1 MDIEIVEVQ
10 IPKAIT
16 AVDLIQGLKGDRGI
30 SITDFTLDDDGNAV
44 TTFENGETKK
54 SKLTSIAS
62 ASKSAKKAA
71 ISEANAKDSA
81 DNALASETN
90 AKTSETNAGTSAE
103 NAKASEVAAKLSETN
118 AKDSETA
125 AKSSEE
131 VSSTKAGEAA
141 ASATSASASAVRA
154 LASEA
159 ESAKSAE
166 SAEDSYNK
174 TVSIQ
179 RDSQTT
185 LDTAKASE
193 TAAKASEVNAK
204 ASETASTDSASKAH
218 TSELNA
224 KASETSAATSAS
236 TATTQAS
243 NASSSATTAKNW
255 AVATTSPDGA
265 IDADSDTGK
274 TQSSRSWALMAKAS
288 AESASSSASTA
299 TTQASSATASA
310 KSASESATSAS
321 SSATSASSS
330 ATNASNSAS
339 AAATSATNASNSETQ
354 ASGYKTAASN
364 SATAAASSATS
375 ASTSATNAKAA
386 MNTANTA
393 ASSASTSAT
402 SASASAS
409 NASKSEV
416 AAKTAQAAAEKAR
429 DDANSAVSKLTGVMK
444 YAGQVDDYSDLADVT
459 KNKGDVWNIVNADS
473 AHGIKAGDN
482 VAWNGTD
489 WDDLSGT
496 VDLSIY
502 AEKAD
507 YQKTITSATANGATI
522 TFNHKDGTTST
533 TTVNNVASATAATND
548 AKGQKIDTT
557 YEKVA
562 DASNVHTSLQ
572 NSINSLSTTKQDK
585 LTFDTTPTA
594 DSTNPVTSG
603 GVKTYVDNINST
615 LNTAISKKAN
625 STDILQADW
634 NATNTTLQSYIK
646 NKPNTWLTTNLNRPS
661 SMNGV
666 SDYTLQPLL
675 SFVRANR
682 LALLPADQII
692 IEKTTDG
699 GTTWVDAEL
708 SDSQKSQLFNGLVTN
723 VTLTLPI
730 IDGKKDTKCGLRV
743 TITGMKYNVPDG
755 TSETEKY
762 NYWNK
767 TYVKSQERYH
777 TIHTLAF
784 WVIDAAD
791 AISMKVQCAT
801 GENPNNWY
809 DVFDDPSYSMV
820 GWPGWNIIHIK
831 NQPTFGGATV
841 QTRNLWN
848 WRFTFFT
855 SIKPG
860 GTSLSTEWSTN
871 AQLIGSIM
879 GYGNDCWGPSNN
891 LMSNDHLY
899 TWDSSQNATFP
910 ASVTANTFKGPL
922 DGNANTAT
930 KLATARTISLT
941 GDATGSA
948 TFDGSGNISIDTTVS
963 QATKAT
969 QDGDGNVIAS
979 TYATKDYVQQLMNTL
994 STVSVTQDSLTKALS
1009 IK

>member
-16 AVDLIQGLKGDRGI
+16 AVDFIQGLKGDRGI

-62 ASKSAKKAA
+62 ASESAKKAA
-71 ISEANAKDSA
+71 ISEANAKGSA

-131 VSSTKAGEAA
+131 VSSTKADEAA
-141 ASATSASASAVRA
+141 ASATSASDSAVRA

-159 ESAKSAE
+159 KSAKSAE

-179 RDSQTT
+179 SELQTT

-204 ASETASTDSASKAH
+204 ASETASADSASKAH

-224 KASETSAATSAS
+224 KASETSAATSAG

-288 AESASSSASTA
+288 AESASSSASMA

-321 SSATSASSS
+321 GSATSASSS
-330 ATNASNSAS
+330 ATNARNSAS

-402 SASASAS
+402 SASTSAS

-489 WDDLSGT
+489 WDNLSGT

-533 TTVNNVASATAATND
+533 ATVNNVASATAATND

-572 NSINSLSTTKQDK
+572 NSINSLSSSKQDK
-585 LTFDTTPTA
+585 LAFDSTPTA
-594 DSTNPVTSG
+594 NSTNPVTSG

-615 LNTAISKKAN
+615 LNTAISKKAD

-634 NATNTTLQSYIK
+634 NTTDTTLQSYIK
-646 NKPNTWLTTNLNRPS
+646 NKPESVKIRYSLDLSSLDSTKFYPVVFDSSDIIHRCEIYSQGGPQSIPYNCNIISFSLSRQGWQDVPYSFTIEHYNCYDNKEITIGCIGSGNHTYGCHVVWLRGSLYYTVFSNIKPTLHT
-661 SMNGV
+661 
-666 SDYTLQPLL
+666 SDYTND
-675 SFVRANR
+675 SETYTVGTNYYGGSGNANVNIFFT
-682 LALLPADQII
+682 PQ
-692 IEKTTDG
+692 KTISSGPWHDG
-699 GTTWVDAEL
+699 
-708 SDSQKSQLFNGLVTN
+708 KINGLVEMAKNDINGNAIVATYATKTEVN
-723 VTLTLPI
+723 SKLPLSGGTMTGALNFANYTWNLVGDDAYVGDHNLSGTFCI
-730 IDGKKDTKCGLRV
+730 KGANGTTGIALFNNASDTDTDYARML
-743 TITGMKYNVPDG
+743 YDG
-755 TSETEKY
+755 TKL
-762 NYWNK
+762 NFNK
-767 TYVKSQERYH
+767 T
-777 TIHTLAF
+777 LGAN
-784 WVIDAAD
+784 
-791 AISMKVQCAT
+791 IS
-801 GENPNNWY
+801 
-809 DVFDDPSYSMV
+809 
-820 GWPGWNIIHIK
+820 
-831 NQPTFGGATV
+831 
-841 QTRNLWN
+841 
-848 WRFTFFT
+848 
-855 SIKPG
+855 
-860 GTSLSTEWSTN
+860 
-871 AQLIGSIM
+871 
-879 GYGNDCWGPSNN
+879 
-891 LMSNDHLY
+891 
-899 TWDSSQNATFP
+899 
-910 ASVTANTFKGPL
+910 
-922 DGNANTAT
+922 GNAATAT

-941 GDATGSA
+941 GNASGSA
-948 TFDGSGNISIDTTVS
+948 TFDGSGNISIDTTVA

-969 QDGDGNVIAS
+969 QDASGNVITS